1 MERAGEFPLTRA
13 LLLTRSPLEEVED
26 RSGRSLHYDKA
37 YYVGEQDYYVP
48 KDASGKY
55 KAFDS
60 AASAMPET
68 LEVMKTNEPSHVV
81 FNGAVGALT
90 GDNSLTAKV
99 G

>member
-1 MERAGEFPLTRA
+1 MIPYHVVMGMNGAIMVLPRDGLK
-13 LLLTRSPLEEVED
+13 D
-26 RSGRSLHYDKA
+26 RSGKSLHYDKA